1 MQYVKEE
8 KAMTETG
15 KRLTHCLKAMGVP
28 TGMGAAIFLT
38 VGEENQKDEI
48 LHYMANHREATAEEL
63 LDVAR
68 RITAM

>member
-1 MQYVKEE
+1 MQYVKEK

-28 TGMGAAIFLT
+28 TGMGAEIFLT
-38 VGEENQKDEI
+38 AGEEEQKEEM
-48 LHYMANHREATAEEL
+48 LHYMADHREATAEEL

>member
-15 KRLTHCLKAMGVP
+15 KRLTYCLKAMGVP

-38 VGEENQKDEI
+38 AGEEEQKEEM
-48 LHYMANHREATAEEL
+48 LHYMADHREATAEEL

>member
-1 MQYVKEE
+1 
-8 KAMTETG
+8 MTETG
-15 KRLTHCLKAMGVP
+15 KRLTYCLKAMGVP

-38 VGEENQKDEI
+38 AWEEEQKEKM
-48 LHYMANHREATAEEL
+48 LHYMADHREATAEEL

>member
-15 KRLTHCLKAMGVP
+15 KRLTYCLKAMGVP
-28 TGMGAAIFLT
+28 TGKGAAIFLT
-38 VGEENQKDEI
+38 AGEEEQKEKM
-48 LHYMANHREATAEEL
+48 LHYMADHREATAEEL

>member
-1 MQYVKEE
+1 
-8 KAMTETG
+8 
-15 KRLTHCLKAMGVP
+15 MGVP

-48 LHYMANHREATAEEL
+48 LHYMADHREATAEEL

>member
-1 MQYVKEE
+1 
-8 KAMTETG
+8 MTVAG

-38 VGEENQKDEI
+38 VGEEEQKEEM
-48 LHYMANHREATAEEL
+48 LHYMADHREATVEEL